1 MNQGAVM
8 DFQDSL
14 SRADATSNL
23 VTRDGF
29 DEVLAD
35 AIEEPA
41 IGASLPFT
49 DLSLATHPVTLDPT
63 PDQLREA
70 RTGVTGSPMGITE
83 LGTVT
88 IRSGSEGDEPVSLF
102 PERHVVVLRAA
113 DLRPDLESA
122 FDWLREEF
130 DAGRESVVF
139 ETGPSATGDMGAL
152 VQGVHGPTEVHVIVV
167 EDDE

>member
-1 MNQGAVM
+1 MSQSAVVE
-8 DFQDSL
+8 FQQSL
-14 SRADATSNL
+14 SRADATSSL
-23 VTRDGF
+23 VTRDRF
-29 DEVLAD
+29 DEALDD

-41 IGASLPFT
+41 IGAELSFP
-49 DLSLATHPVTLDPT
+49 DLSLKNHPVTLDPS

-70 RTGVTGSPMGITE
+70 RTGVTGSPIGISE
-83 LGTVT
+83 LGTVAVQS
-88 IRSGSEGDEPVSLF
+88 RSEGDEPASLF

-130 DAGRESVVF
+130 DAGRDSVVF